1 MPDVSPSKSTP
12 EDGLHSATTAA
23 GPTGSSST
31 TIAPSVV
38 TWFEQKR
45 GIHLAALTA
54 GGVHS
59 VVRDGS
65 NVIVFPY
72 RRNGSVVNRKYRTVD
87 KKFWLDA
94 GGELILWNLDCL
106 SANPDHVYIVEGE
119 ADALAFMEA
128 GIWNVLSVPNGA
140 PAADKGDD
148 VPDPE
153 QDDAFRYLWNC
164 KNELA
169 GRRFVIAV
177 DADAAGLRLRQA
189 LVARLGRAN
198 CEIVEWP
205 DGVKDG
211 NDYLLEVGPV
221 DFRAYVQA
229 SRKPYPIRGLWAWNE
244 VMPTPPMDTYHVGIA
259 GLRDMVRLAKGSISV
274 VTGIPNH
281 GKSAVVKHIAC
292 EMIRNHGWNVTQA
305 SFEDRIYAN
314 LMPELITI
322 MAGRSASNDRVVTQ
336 HRVDAQMALS
346 RRMSFIGDEGFV
358 DEPMTVEWLVDLV
371 RDAKVRH
378 GTDLLIIDPW
388 NEVEHIWGRDKTET
402 QYIGQALRDL
412 RRLAVEL
419 DLHVMIVAHPVKL
432 QNPTDVPGL
441 YSISGSSHWAN
452 KVDIGIAVHQPEFS
466 AGPGGP
472 TQVHVLKIKRPDF
485 GRRGIV
491 TLQFDK
497 DSRRFELG
505 GDRWAA

>member
-1 MPDVSPSKSTP
+1 MPDASQSGSNPTAVPG
-12 EDGLHSATTAA
+12 DATTAA
-23 GPTGSSST
+23 GPTASSST
-31 TIAPSVV
+31 TIAPSVI
-38 TWFEQKR
+38 TWFEKQR
-45 GIHLAALTA
+45 GIHQGALTH

-72 RRNGSVVNRKYRTVD
+72 RRNGSVVNRKYRTAD
-87 KKFWLDA
+87 KRFWLDA

-106 SANPDHVYIVEGE
+106 QANPDHVYIVEGE
-119 ADALAFMEA
+119 IDALAFIEA

-140 PAADKGDD
+140 PAAAGDA

-177 DADAAGLRLRQA
+177 DADEAGMRLRQA

-198 CEIVEWP
+198 CEIIEWP
-205 DGVKDG
+205 EGIKDG
-211 NDYLLEVGPV
+211 DEYLIEVGPTE
-221 DFRAYVQA
+221 FRAYVQA
-229 SRKPYPIRGLWAWNE
+229 SRKPYPIRGLWGWND
-244 VMPTPPMDTYHVGIA
+244 VMPTPPMETFHVGIG
-259 GLRDMVRLAKGSISV
+259 GLRDMVRLARGTISV

-305 SFEDRIYAN
+305 SFEDRIYSN

-322 MAGRSASNDRVVTQ
+322 MSGRPLINDRHALQ
-336 HRVDAQMALS
+336 QRGDAQATLA

-358 DEPMTVEWLVDLV
+358 EEAMTLEWLVDIV

-378 GTDLLIIDPW
+378 GTDMLIIDPW
-388 NEVEHIWGRDKTET
+388 NEVEHIWGREKTET
-402 QYIGQALRDL
+402 LYIAQALKDL
-412 RRLAVEL
+412 RRLAVETEM
-419 DLHVMIVAHPVKL
+419 HIMVVAHPTKL
-432 QNPTDVPGL
+432 QHPTDVPGL
-441 YSISGSSHWAN
+441 YSISGSANWAN
-452 KVDIGIAVHQPEFS
+452 KVDIGLAVHQPEFA

-472 TQVHVLKIKRPDF
+472 TQVHVLKIKRREL
-485 GRRGIV
+485 GHRGMV
-491 TLQFDK
+491 TLQFDR
-497 DSRRFELG
+497 DSRRFELN